1 MRIVLSVQG
10 SSDEPYEV
18 EFNREG
24 NMVVGSCTCKAG
36 LFGQLCKHRVLLLSG
51 DETYLPES
59 NITEMKNKLKT
70 LVKGSDLEAELDR
83 VSELSGMKKEI
94 DRELKKRKK
103 HMAGLLNRDL

>member
-24 NMVVGSCTCKAG
+24 DVVVGSCTCKAG

-51 DETYLPES
+51 DETYIPAS
-59 NITEMKNKLKT
+59 DFGTVKDQLKA
-70 LVKGSDLEAELDR
+70 LVTGSDLEAELDR
-83 VSELSGMKKEI
+83 IYELSEMKINI

-103 HMAGLLNRDL
+103 HMAGLLSRSL